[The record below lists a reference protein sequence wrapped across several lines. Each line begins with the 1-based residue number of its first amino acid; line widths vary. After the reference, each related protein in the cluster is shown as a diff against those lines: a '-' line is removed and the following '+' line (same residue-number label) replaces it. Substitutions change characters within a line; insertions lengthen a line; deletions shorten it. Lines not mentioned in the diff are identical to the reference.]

1 MNFNK
6 MGNWKTYKLGDISKD
21 IAYGYTAS
29 ATTEPL
35 GTKFLRITDI
45 QGGSVNWNDV
55 PYCEIDDQK
64 KGQYQLEIGD
74 IVIARTGNSTGE
86 NTIIRDDV
94 DAVFASY
101 LIRYQIDEKIVF
113 PFYVAYCLRSQNWR
127 NFVQSIKGGS
137 AQAGANAKQ
146 FARFEFDCPESI
158 EEQKAIAKILS
169 SLDDKI
175 ELNRRMNA
183 TLEAMA
189 KALFKAWFVDFEPV
203 RANMENRPSESASPE
218 IAKLFP
224 SEFEN
229 DIPKGWRIGTL
240 NEISFNYRQNV
251 NPNEVEAETPYVGLE
266 HIPKK
271 SIALTEWGNSEKAE
285 STKSSFKSN
294 DILFGKLRPYFH
306 KVVIAPFDGICSTDI
321 LVIRPKDN
329 YHFGQILITYS
340 SDEIIQYADRLSNGA
355 KMPRTNWS
363 DLAKFEVV
371 IPTKQISEEFS
382 IFTAS
387 IAEKIKLNISEN
399 QKLAE
404 IRDSLLPR
412 LISGKIR
419 CSELRLQA

>member
-1 MNFNK
+1 MDK
-6 MGNWKTYKLGDISKD
+6 YKTYKLSD
-21 IAYGYTAS
+21 IASVQTGPFGSQLHQEDYVENGTPIITVEHLGENRIIHRNLPRVSDEDKERLAKYSLQTNDIVFSRVGSVDRRAFV
-29 ATTEPL
+29 TEKENGWL
-35 GTKFLRITDI
+35 FSGRCLRVRTNSENADSKFLSFYFGQESFKKYIRGIAVGATMPSINTKILSDI
-45 QGGSVNWNDV
+45 QINL
-55 PYCEIDDQK
+55 P
-64 KGQYQLEIGD
+64 
-74 IVIARTGNSTGE
+74 
-86 NTIIRDDV
+86 
-94 DAVFASY
+94 
-101 LIRYQIDEKIVF
+101 
-113 PFYVAYCLRSQNWR
+113 P
-127 NFVQSIKGGS
+127 
-137 AQAGANAKQ
+137 
-146 FARFEFDCPESI
+146 I
-158 EEQKAIAKILS
+158 EEQKEIAKILS

-229 DIPKGWRIGTL
+229 EIPKGWRIGTL

-321 LVIRPKDN
+321 LVIRPKNN

-382 IFTAS
+382 KFMTS
-387 IAEKIKLNISEN
+387 IAEKIKLNICEN

-419 CSELRLQA
+419 CSE